1 MKRIILLA
9 AIVAALCF
17 AAAASAGTRYVPL
30 HRYDHGPRVCNLQW
44 LLKGH
49 KPSIHPHLK
58 TYHGPLD
65 CHFGPHTGKAVRRMK
80 FLLGFPKSYL
90 HGRRGRIAGAYFHA
104 LLVDK
109 KVKRPIAWIA
119 RAAKRQA
126 RIRRYATSATAC
138 QRRIVSY
145 ARSQIGVT
153 EVPLGSNWG
162 PRVAM
167 YQSVTGAYHAPW
179 CVSFA
184 QWVLWRSHKGPIANR
199 TAGAVYLRNWAYS
212 HGLLRSHPEPGTI
225 AVWIYSE
232 QHASI
237 VESVNGSRYTTVD
250 GNWADRVMRVTHDLR
265 YGPPVAFIWLPHCS

>member
-1 MKRIILLA
+1 MKRILLA
-9 AIVAALCF
+9 ATLAALVF
-17 AAAASAGTRYVPL
+17 SAAAAASTTYVPL
-30 HRYDHGPRVCNLQW
+30 HRYSHGPRVCNLQH
-44 LLKGH
+44 LLKGR

-58 TYHGPLD
+58 TYHGKVD
-65 CHFGPHTGKAVRRMK
+65 CHFGPRTVKAVVRMK
-80 FLLGFPKSYL
+80 FLLGFPKHDL
-90 HGRRGRIAGAYFHA
+90 HGRRGGIAGVYFHA

-109 KVKRPIAWIA
+109 KVKRPISWIA

-126 RIRRYATSATAC
+126 RLRRLVSSTSAC
-138 QRRIVSY
+138 QRRVVGY
-145 ARSQIGVT
+145 ANSQVGAS

-162 PRVAM
+162 PKVEM

-184 QWVLWRSHKGPIANR
+184 QWVLWRAHIGPVANR

-212 HGLLRSHPEPGTI
+212 KGLLRSHPEPGTI

-237 VESVNGSRYTTVD
+237 VTAVRGSSYTTVD
-250 GNWADRVMRVTHDLR
+250 GNWADRVSRVRHDLR
-265 YGPPVAFIWLPHCS
+265 YGPPVAFIYLPHCS